1 MDINKHS
8 MGEEI
13 YIGDLEKEV
22 GKIDGVLN
30 LISLDIINEYG
41 SKYSNTTVS
50 QETIVIDNDDSERV
64 LIDLES
70 TDGILYNDGDT
81 MMEILDPS
89 SDIRIRVKE
98 R

>member
-1 MDINKHS
+1 

-30 LISLDIINEYG
+30 LISLDVINEYG
-41 SKYSNTTVS
+41 SKYSRTTVS
-50 QETIVIDNDDSERV
+50 QETTVIDNDDSERV